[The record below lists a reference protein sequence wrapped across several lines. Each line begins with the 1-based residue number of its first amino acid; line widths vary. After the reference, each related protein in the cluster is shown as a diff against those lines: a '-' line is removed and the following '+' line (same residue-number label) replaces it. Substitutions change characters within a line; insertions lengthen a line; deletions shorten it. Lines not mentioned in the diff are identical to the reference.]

1 MQTQPMI
8 RQGWLRVLIFLIGFV
23 AVLILITRFV
33 LPWLPTP
40 GSSSPTQ
47 ETEETGTA
55 QFSLFVTLTITSLA
69 SYLLVLIF
77 RRFVDGQ
84 TVNSLGFQLKGYT
97 AHAAAGFLLG
107 LVLIGIGTLALI
119 LTKNFEWIDMQADP
133 SQLFLT
139 MGLMVIIAVGEE
151 LAFRGYILGNLMD
164 SMNKWIAL
172 VLSAFIFSLFHSN
185 NPAIDVI
192 PLVNLFLGG
201 LLLGIN
207 YIYTRNLWFGILF
220 HFTWNFYQGGMLGYD
235 VSGLRL
241 HSLLLHE
248 RTGEGWLTG
257 GNFGFEGSVICT
269 VLCIIATVLLAWI
282 YEKKTRPALK

>member
-8 RQGWLRVLIFLIGFV
+8 RQGWLRVLIFLIAFV
-23 AVLILITRFV
+23 AMLILITRFV
-33 LPWLPTP
+33 LPWIPTS
-40 GSSSPTQ
+40 GSSPTQ
-47 ETEETGTA
+47 ETEETQAA
-55 QFSLFVTLTITSLA
+55 QFSLFVTLAITSLA
-69 SYLLVLIF
+69 SYLLVLVF
-77 RRFVDGQ
+77 RRFIDRQ
-84 TVNSLGFQLKGYT
+84 TVNSLGFQLRGYT

-119 LTKNFEWIDMQADP
+119 LTNNFEWIDMQADP
-133 SQLFLT
+133 LQLFLT
-139 MGLMVIIAVGEE
+139 LGLMIIIALAEE

-164 SMNKWIAL
+164 SMNKWLAL
-172 VLSAFIFSLFHSN
+172 VISAFVFSLFHGN
-185 NPAIDVI
+185 NPAIDII
-192 PLVNLFLGG
+192 PLVNLFLGD

-220 HFTWNFYQGGMLGYD
+220 HFTWNFYQGGLLGYD

-257 GNFGFEGSVICT
+257 GTFGFEGSVICT
-269 VLCIIATVLLAWI
+269 VLCVFATVFLAWI
-282 YEKKTRPALK
+282 YENKTRPASK